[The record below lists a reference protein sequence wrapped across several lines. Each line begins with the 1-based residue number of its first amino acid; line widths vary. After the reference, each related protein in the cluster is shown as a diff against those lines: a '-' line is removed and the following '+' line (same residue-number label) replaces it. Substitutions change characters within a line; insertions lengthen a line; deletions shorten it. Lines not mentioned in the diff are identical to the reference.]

1 MALREAERRLPFA
14 GGRRRVRSHREQ
26 QAHAIACARAGSVV
40 QCTHL
45 ALVLCGQLNVRLGL
59 HEQSQHLHVPV
70 LGRLVQRRL
79 RFGARLCAGLG
90 EVPRVDIGAPTQ
102 QLKDKILMASGRRT
116 HELLAIG
123 GDGLLP

>member
-40 QCTHL
+40 QRTHL

-79 RFGARLCAGLG
+79 RFGARLGAQA
-90 EVPRVDIGAPTQ
+90 PRVDIGAPAQ